1 VIGTED
7 TRDLIDTCVH
17 CGFCLPACPTY
28 QLWGEEMDSPRGRIH
43 LMSLLEEGE
52 IEMEAAAP
60 HIDRCLGC
68 LACVTACPS
77 GVRYDTLIER
87 TRVRRR
93 EDAPTGLRDRLL
105 DRGVFA
111 LFPHPRRLR
120 AVSWPLAL
128 GIRPSRLAPRVS
140 FADMRAAPDPVTPAR
155 GGRRMSVALLQ
166 GCVQRVFF
174 GRVNRASAEAL
185 AGRGCEVVVP
195 PGQGCCGALA
205 LHAGREV
212 EARKRAL
219 ATIAALRGH
228 DRVVVTAAGCGS
240 AMKEYGELLGT
251 DEARRFSA
259 SVRDVTELL
268 AELGPPVPEVP
279 HPSGTTRRVVYQDA
293 CHLRHAQGV
302 REQPRELLRAVPG
315 LELVEIEGADTC
327 CGSAGIYNLTQPEAA
342 RELGRRKAQAI
353 LDARPD
359 VVATANPGCA
369 LQLTAALRDLGW
381 GDLPVVHPV
390 ELLPTS

>member
-1 VIGTED
+1 MIGSED

-43 LMSLLEEGE
+43 LMSMLEEGE
-52 IEMEAAAP
+52 IEMESAAP
-60 HIDRCLGC
+60 YIDRCLGC

-128 GIRPSRLAPRVS
+128 GIRPLALAPRVS
-140 FADMRAAPDPVTPAR
+140 AADLRAAPSPHTPAVGTWR
-155 GGRRMSVALLQ
+155 ASAALLS
-166 GCVQRVFF
+166 GCVQRVYF
-174 GRVNRASAEAL
+174 GRVNRAAAAAL
-185 AGRGCEVVVP
+185 AAAGCEVDVP
-195 PGQGCCGALA
+195 AGQGCCGALA

-212 EARKRAL
+212 DARKRAL

-240 AMKEYGELLGT
+240 AMKSYGELLGT
-251 DEARRFSA
+251 DEAWRFS
-259 SVRDVTELL
+259 SRVRDVTELL
-268 AELGPPVPEVP
+268 AELG
-279 HPSGTTRRVVYQDA
+279 
-293 CHLRHAQGV
+293 
-302 REQPRELLRAVPG
+302 AV
-315 LELVEIEGADTC
+315 A
-327 CGSAGIYNLTQPEAA
+327 AAAA
-342 RELGRRKAQAI
+342 RLT
-353 LDARPD
+353 RPK
-359 VVATANPGCA
+359 
-369 LQLTAALRDLGW
+369 
-381 GDLPVVHPV
+381 
-390 ELLPTS
+390 

>member
-1 VIGTED
+1 
-7 TRDLIDTCVH
+7 
-17 CGFCLPACPTY
+17 
-28 QLWGEEMDSPRGRIH
+28 M
-43 LMSLLEEGE
+43 
-52 IEMEAAAP
+52 
-60 HIDRCLGC
+60 
-68 LACVTACPS
+68 
-77 GVRYDTLIER
+77 
-87 TRVRRR
+87 
-93 EDAPTGLRDRLL
+93 
-105 DRGVFA
+105 FA

-155 GGRRMSVALLQ
+155 GERRMSVALLQ

-279 HPSGTTRRVVYQDA
+279 DPSGTTRRVVYQDA

-353 LDARPD
+353 LRRPAGRRRHGEPGLRASADGGAARPGAGRPAGRPPGRAAAD
-359 VVATANPGCA
+359 ELSYSHSPSANAT
-369 LQLTAALRDLGW
+369 TDMIAATIS
-381 GDLPVVHPV
+381 PVQPHG
-390 ELLPTS
+390 